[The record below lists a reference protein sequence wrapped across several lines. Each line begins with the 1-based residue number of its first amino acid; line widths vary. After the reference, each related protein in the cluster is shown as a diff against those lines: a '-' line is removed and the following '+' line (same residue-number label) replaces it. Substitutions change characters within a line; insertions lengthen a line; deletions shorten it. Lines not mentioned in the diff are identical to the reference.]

1 MFKSLVFT
9 LILAIGF
16 QTTFA
21 QSDSIR
27 NNKTVSKHFFKNE
40 IVPLSFITVG
50 SLLNIGTIKHHI
62 EDFFPQTNTTVENYL
77 QYAPMAEMYA
87 FDALGVKHL
96 NTVFDQTK
104 YLLITQLASG
114 LVVHVLK
121 TSTKVDRPGGA
132 ANSFPSGHT
141 TLAFAGATVL
151 YHEFIDTDPWV
162 AYSGFA
168 VATATGF
175 LRLTN
180 RAHWFPDVLTGA
192 GIGILTA
199 DVVYYL
205 KPLKKLEFKSGKN
218 KVSLFPAVGYKSFSL
233 ACNF

>member
-1 MFKSLVFT
+1 MKSILFT
-9 LILAIGF
+9 LILALSF
-16 QTTFA
+16 QASYA

-27 NNKTVSKHFFKNE
+27 NDKTVSKPFLKKE
-40 IVPLSFITVG
+40 IVPISFIAVG
-50 SLLNIGTIKHHI
+50 SLLNIGTLKHHI
-62 EDFFPQTNTTVENYL
+62 EDAIPETHTTVENYL
-77 QYAPMAEMYA
+77 QYAPMAEMYL
-87 FDALGVKHL
+87 FDAAGVKHL

-114 LVVHVLK
+114 IIAQTLK
-121 TSTKVDRPGGA
+121 MTTKVARPNGA
-132 ANSFPSGHT
+132 TTSFPSGHT

-162 AYSGFA
+162 AYSGF
-168 VATATGF
+168 VIATATGF

-180 RAHWFPDVLTGA
+180 RKHWLQDVLTGA

-205 KPLKKLEFKSGKN
+205 KPLKKLELKSGKG
-218 KVSLFPAVGYKSFSL
+218 KVSFLPAVGYKSFSL

>member
-1 MFKSLVFT
+1 MKSILFT
-9 LILAIGF
+9 LIFALGIQA
-16 QTTFA
+16 TYA

-27 NNKTVSKHFFKNE
+27 SNKTVSKPFFRKE

-62 EDFFPQTNTTVENYL
+62 EDALPETHISVENYL
-77 QYAPMAEMYA
+77 QYAPMAEMYL
-87 FDALGVKHL
+87 FDIAGVKHR

-114 LVVHVLK
+114 IIAQTLK
-121 TSTKVDRPGGA
+121 ITTKVARPNGA
-132 ANSFPSGHT
+132 TTSFPSGHT

-162 AYSGFA
+162 AYSGFV
-168 VATATGF
+168 VATATGC

-180 RAHWFPDVLTGA
+180 RKHWLPDVLTGA

-205 KPLKKLEFKSGKN
+205 KPLKKLELKSGKG
-218 KVSLFPAVGYKSFSL
+218 KVTFFPAIGYKSFSL